1 MGTQLLL
8 ILLLIVANG
17 IFAMAEIAVVSA
29 RRARLEARAEGGD
42 EGARRALELSTNPTR
57 FLSTVQIGITL
68 VGIFAGAYG
77 GATIALE
84 LGEVLNRIPALRG
97 HGDEVALAIVVVGI
111 TYLTLV
117 LGEIVPKRIALT
129 HPERIA
135 TVVARPMHALSV
147 VATPV
152 VKLLS
157 WSTERVIRLFRIR
170 KPEEPP
176 VTEEEIEAMV
186 RKGAEAGVFAEEER
200 QLVERVFALGDRRVG
215 ELMTPRHRMVWLDLE
230 DAESEN
236 RAKMVE
242 HRFSRYPVCEGGVD
256 NVRGVVDVRDLWA
269 RAVAGEPLSL
279 ESALTEPLFVPEG
292 LHALR
297 LLDRFRETGIQL
309 ALVVD
314 EYGGTEGLITV
325 TDILDEISGEMIP
338 GAGPQ
343 VVQREDGSW
352 LVDASLT
359 MDEFWD
365 ALSLEERRGE
375 ERHQYNTL
383 GGFVITRL
391 GRIPRPGQVFEA
403 FGLRF
408 EVVDMDGHRV
418 DKVLV
423 GRIEPTEKTR

>member
-1 MGTQLLL
+1 MGAE
-8 ILLLIVANG
+8 LLLIVLLVVANG
-17 IFAMAEIAVVSA
+17 AFAMAEIAVVSA
-29 RRARLEARAEGGD
+29 RRARLEARAEEGD

-77 GATIALE
+77 GATIAVE
-84 LGEVLNRIPALRG
+84 LGAALDRIAALRG
-97 HGDEVALAIVVVGI
+97 HGDEVALAVVVVGL

-135 TVVARPMHALSV
+135 SFVSRPMHLLSV

-152 VKLLS
+152 VKLLG
-157 WSTERVIRLFRIR
+157 WSTEGLIRLLRIR
-170 KPEEPP
+170 KSEEPP
-176 VTEEEIEAMV
+176 VTEEEVEAMV
-186 RKGAEAGVFAEEER
+186 RKGAEAGIFEEEER

-230 DAESEN
+230 ASEEEN

-242 HRFSRYPVCEGGVD
+242 NRFSRYPVCQGDVD
-256 NVRGVVDVRDLWA
+256 NVRGIVDVRDLWA
-269 RAVAGEPLSL
+269 RAVAGEPFAL
-279 ESALTEPLFVPEG
+279 ESALAEPLFVPEG
-292 LHALR
+292 LRALQ
-297 LLDRFRETGIQL
+297 LLDRFRETGIPL

-325 TDILDEISGEMIP
+325 TDILDEISGEMVP
-338 GAGPQ
+338 GSGPQ
-343 VVQREDGSW
+343 VVEREDGTY

-359 MDEFWD
+359 MDEFWA
-365 ALSLEERRGE
+365 ALSLDERRGE

-383 GGFVITRL
+383 GGFVINRL
-391 GRIPRPGQVFEA
+391 GRIPRPGQGFEA

-423 GRIEPTEKTR
+423 GRIGPTETTG